1 MVDGLD
7 KLREAFAGLS
17 HEYAVIGGCACDL
30 ILSND
35 GIEFR
40 NTRDVDMVV
49 CISGEGEAFIR
60 ALRGM
65 LNDGGYKVWH
75 DKERNP
81 HFFRFLNEDNPSYPW
96 MIELFMKHSIA
107 GDLITGHLAKIRL
120 EEPIYS
126 LSAILLDDDYFHLVE
141 NNLTMYQGVS
151 VPIAEVLMLLKMK
164 AYLNLKESREQGK
177 EIASDDIRKHQNDV
191 LRLLAVADKKSKL
204 AVSDNVFSDVKLF
217 LSDLNI
223 DENHLRMM
231 GVPGIS
237 GKEAKEIIRNMY
249 VSENLPLS

>member
-1 MVDGLD
+1 MVNGLD
-7 KLREAFAGLS
+7 KLIAAFAGLE
-17 HEYAVIGGCACDL
+17 HEYAIIGGCACDL
-30 ILSND
+30 ILASD
-35 GIEFR
+35 GIKFR
-40 NTRDVDMVV
+40 NTRDVDMVI

-60 ALRGM
+60 ALQGL

-81 HFFRFLNEDNPSYPW
+81 NFYRFVNEQNLAYPW
-96 MIELFMKHSIA
+96 MIELFTKHSMV
-107 GDLITGHLAKIRL
+107 GDSITGHLAKISL
-120 EEPIYS
+120 KDEPIYS
-126 LSAILLDDDYFHLVE
+126 LSAILLDDDYFRLVE
-141 NNLTMYQGVS
+141 NNLTIVRGVS

-177 EIASDDIRKHQNDV
+177 KIASDDIRKHRNDV
-191 LRLLAVADKKSKL
+191 MRLLAVANTKSKL

-231 GVPGIS
+231 GVPGFS
-237 GKEAKEIIRNMY
+237 VDEVKEIIQNMY
-249 VSENLPLS
+249 VPESSR

>member
-7 KLREAFAGLS
+7 KLVTAFAGLE
-17 HEYAVIGGCACDL
+17 HEYAIIGGCACDL
-30 ILSND
+30 ILSD
-35 GIEFR
+35 VGIKFR
-40 NTRDVDMVV
+40 NTRDVDMII
-49 CISGEGEAFIR
+49 CISSESEAFIK
-60 ALRGM
+60 AFQGLLR
-65 LNDGGYKVWH
+65 DGEYKVWY
-75 DKERNP
+75 DKEKNK
-81 HFFRFLNEDNPSYPW
+81 HFFRFVNDHDHSYPV
-96 MIELFMKHSIA
+96 MIELFSKNPMVGESI
-107 GDLITGHLAKIRL
+107 IRHLAKISL
-120 EEPIYS
+120 KDEPIYS

-177 EIASDDIRKHQNDV
+177 EIASDDISKHRNDV
-191 LRLLAVADKKSKL
+191 MRLLAVANTKSKL

-231 GVPGIS
+231 GVPGFS
-237 GKEAKEIIRNMY
+237 VDEVKEIIQNMY
-249 VSENLPLS
+249 VPESSR

>member
-30 ILSND
+30 ILSDD

-60 ALRGM
+60 ALRGL

-81 HFFRFLNEDNPSYPW
+81 NFFRFVNEQNLAYPW
-96 MIELFMKHSIA
+96 MIELFTKHSMV
-107 GDLITGHLAKIRL
+107 GDSITGHLAKIRL

-126 LSAILLDDDYFHLVE
+126 LSAILLDDDYFRLVE
-141 NNLTMYQGVS
+141 NNLTMVRGVS

-177 EIASDDIRKHQNDV
+177 KIASDDIRKHRNDV
-191 LRLLAVADKKSKL
+191 LRLLAVANTKSKL
-204 AVSDNVFSDVKLF
+204 AVSDNVLRDVELY

-231 GVPGIS
+231 GVPGFS
-237 GKEAKEIIRNMY
+237 VEEVKMIIQNMY
-249 VSENLPLS
+249 VPESSR